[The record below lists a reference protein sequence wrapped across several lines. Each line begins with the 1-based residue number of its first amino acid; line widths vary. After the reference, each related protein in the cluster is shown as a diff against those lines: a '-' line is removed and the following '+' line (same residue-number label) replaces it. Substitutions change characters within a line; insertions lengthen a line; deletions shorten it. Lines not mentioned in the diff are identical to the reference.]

1 MSHLTIKRMCTV
13 CNEEFIAKSSK
24 GIYCSMLC
32 FKRNW
37 RKLQKE
43 NTVLIPK
50 AKPTITKETLLNKH
64 YLSVKEAVVFFE
76 ISEFTL
82 RRLIKINNSKY
93 VCLKNRFFFL
103 KSDLTKILVDAH
115 NIL

>member
-1 MSHLTIKRMCTV
+1 MSHLQINRNCVV
-13 CNEEFIAKSSK
+13 CKEHFIAKSSK
-24 GIYCSMLC
+24 GIYCSILC

-43 NTVLIPK
+43 NTIVIPK
-50 AKPTITKETLLNKH
+50 VKPILTKESLLPKH

-76 ISEFTL
+76 ISEAIL
-82 RRLIKINNSKY
+82 RRLTKINSLKY
-93 VCLKNRFFFL
+93 VCLKNRFLFL
-103 KSDLTKILVDAH
+103 KRDLQ